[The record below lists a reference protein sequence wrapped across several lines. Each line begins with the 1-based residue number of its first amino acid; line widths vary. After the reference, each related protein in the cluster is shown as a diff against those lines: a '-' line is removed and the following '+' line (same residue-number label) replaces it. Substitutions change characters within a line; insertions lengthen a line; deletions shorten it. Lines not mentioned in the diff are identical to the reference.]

1 MPANYKGPISA
12 YNDTVAKY
20 FEKRQEFIDLG
31 SVKLDCSPS
40 INKSKS
46 IERTQAIEERL
57 IRVGKEY
64 KSKRSQIRHNYL
76 REEITG
82 EYN

>member
-1 MPANYKGPISA
+1 MSA

-20 FEKRQEFIDLG
+20 FEKRQEFMDLG
-31 SVKLDCSPS
+31 LIKLDCSPS

-57 IRVGKEY
+57 MRMGQEY
-64 KSKRSQIRHNYL
+64 KSKRTQIRHNFMK
-76 REEITG
+76 EEKS